1 MGCGPPAWP
10 ALGQFAPAGTAGWRL
25 SHSQFAAFILL
36 EDKEDGA
43 MGHFHYSK
51 GFGVPLA
58 AALGLMLARR
68 ALAQSAAPKLWL
80 ASYKL
85 ALAPSASSI
94 GRASGTARRGEVRD

>member
-1 MGCGPPAWP
+1 MR
-10 ALGQFAPAGTAGWRL
+10 GWARL
-25 SHSQFAAFILL
+25 HRPNGH
-36 EDKEDGA
+36 GA

-68 ALAQSAAPKLWL
+68 ALAQSAAPNLWL

-85 ALAPSASSI
+85 ALAPSASSD
-94 GRASGTARRGEVRD
+94 RASLRNSPSRGSPRLQRWMAGLPLVTATLRSGGV

>member
-1 MGCGPPAWP
+1 
-10 ALGQFAPAGTAGWRL
+10 
-25 SHSQFAAFILL
+25 
-36 EDKEDGA
+36 

-68 ALAQSAAPKLWL
+68 ALAQSAAPNLWL

-85 ALAPSASSI
+85 ALAPSASSD
-94 GRASGTARRGEVRD
+94 RASLRNGPSRGKSAIEAMDAGSRLSDSNTAER